1 MSTQSPYSVDSI
13 TTIGVSHDGTSGDLP
28 VWTDDVCSQHESPC
42 SVGSIT
48 TTDASLDERCTQMRV
63 LRTGFVAS
71 TAVHERRT
79 TGHGSL
85 AATIY

>member
-1 MSTQSPYSVDSI
+1 MQ
-13 TTIGVSHDGTSGDLP
+13 
-28 VWTDDVCSQHESPC
+28 SPC

-71 TAVHERRT
+71 TGVIILPPIRPVDEEEESQPLESHEET
-79 TGHGSL
+79 KPVKH
-85 AATIY
+85 